1 MITLEDLD
9 RRNKALEKAQG
20 DTTETLRWAVAK
32 LGQIS
37 AVQDQHTLRLDRIEG
52 KLDKID
58 ATLEMLVDKLPEI
71 IARAMKNGDGS

>member
-9 RRNKALEKAQG
+9 RRVKALEKAQG

-71 IARAMKNGDGS
+71 IARALKNGGEP